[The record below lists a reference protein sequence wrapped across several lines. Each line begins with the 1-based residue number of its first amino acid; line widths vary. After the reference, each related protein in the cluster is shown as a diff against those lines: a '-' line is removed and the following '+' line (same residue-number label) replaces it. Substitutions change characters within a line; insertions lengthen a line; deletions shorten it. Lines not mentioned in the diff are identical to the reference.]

1 MKEVIETE
9 KFKKEYEKVKEQ
21 AKGKHV
27 IGSVDRRSPLSGVVE
42 KFVGYKRFLKRY
54 PDLKN
59 RIILIQVLSSLNIC

>member
-1 MKEVIETE
+1 
-9 KFKKEYEKVKEQ
+9 
-21 AKGKHV
+21 V